1 MLWLKILNVDGEI
14 GFIPLQNVTY
24 FEFEVSENNE
34 PIIRIFVKELGD
46 IAVKSVIVISGDK
59 VLTAIN
65 DYLF

>member
-1 MLWLKILNVDGEI
+1 MLWLKILTVDDGV
-14 GFIPLQNVTY
+14 GFIPLEQVTY
-24 FEFEVSENNE
+24 FEFEVGANHE

-46 IAVKSVIVISGDK
+46 IAVKNVIVVSGDK